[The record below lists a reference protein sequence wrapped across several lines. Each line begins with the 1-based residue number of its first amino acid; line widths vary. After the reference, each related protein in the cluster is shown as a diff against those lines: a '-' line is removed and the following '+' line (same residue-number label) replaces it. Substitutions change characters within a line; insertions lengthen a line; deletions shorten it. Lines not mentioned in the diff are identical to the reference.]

1 MHLDFVKKGY
11 PQESIQELINSTSLN
26 DMSEKVKSIII
37 ILLISICQAAW
48 GDVEINEVNFPDA
61 NFRKWILSQPY
72 GKDGI
77 LTEKE
82 IADIMDIK
90 AVWADIHDVKG
101 IEYFTALETLDL
113 DRNQLKSIDVSK
125 NKDLAYLRVGWNQLT
140 SLDISKNK
148 AMRFLFCGGNR
159 LTRLDASGCTALEWI
174 RCWQNQLNGAA
185 VDSLIKNLPTVTK
198 ANLFIMLETNERNA
212 MTTAQV
218 AAAKAKGWLP
228 QQVEGK
234 GWKDYAGNEP
244 LPIVIVDDKADNG
257 ASAVVSQY
265 VFPEE
270 VKPLIKTQWGQ
281 HYPFNLL
288 CPETDK
294 SNEENPY
301 KLAGCGPVAMAQ
313 VVNYHRYPSMSP
325 DGQYEYDWSLMFN
338 TLNANVQKK
347 GIVAVAKLISD
358 CGVSSFTEYGDDASS
373 TFLDFAMGAMKR
385 LFGYSNEMSIYN
397 RSDFLTPKRD
407 SLYRQLIFS
416 ELKAGR
422 PILYRGTNKEGY
434 GHLFIIDGCKKE
446 KVHVNMGWA
455 GDGNGYYDLNDLGGY
470 SQQHWMLVDVAD
482 SSYQATT
489 KEVNINEAGTL
500 VKLLTPEER
509 LTTRHIKLKGKM
521 NGIDFFTLQEMLK
534 KGLLRT
540 VNMEEVEIE
549 ALPDTSFSKCYYVS
563 HFVAP
568 RTLKRIGYYSF
579 AHCSNLNYAVFH
591 DGLQEVGNGAFSG
604 CRNLLAVR
612 LPETTT
618 RIGYNAYTSCNTLLS
633 VTIPEG
639 VLEIGNY
646 AFSYCK
652 HLYAINLPKSLR
664 KIGKDVFKDCNRLK
678 YIRTDSD
685 NPFFTINEK
694 KELVETG
701 K

>member
-1 MHLDFVKKGY
+1 MRKIVL
-11 PQESIQELINSTSLN
+11 
-26 DMSEKVKSIII
+26 SIIM
-37 ILLISICQAAW
+37 LLTSGKGWA
-48 GDVEINEVNFPDA
+48 DVEINEKNFPD
-61 NFRKWILSQPY
+61 NSFRNWILSQPY
-72 GKDGI
+72 GKDGV
-77 LTEKE
+77 LTDKE
-82 IADIMDIK
+82 IADITEVQVVNK
-90 AVWADIHDVKG
+90 NIHNLTG
-101 IEYFTALETLDL
+101 IEYFTALESLL
-113 DRNQLKSIDVSK
+113 SDRNQLKSVDVSR
-125 NKDLAYLRVGWNQLT
+125 NKELVYLRIEHNQLT
-140 SLDISKNK
+140 SLDVSRNK
-148 AMRFLFCGGNR
+148 ALRFLMCGNNQ
-159 LTRLDASGCTALEWI
+159 LTELNTSGCTALEKI
-174 RCWQNQLNGAA
+174 RCSGNLFSGTAM
-185 VDSLIKNLPTVTK
+185 DSLVNNLPSVRK
-198 ANLFIMLETNERNA
+198 GELCVIAYSHEQNA
-212 MTTAQV
+212 MTSSQV
-218 AAAKAKGWLP
+218 AAVKAKGWQPKHL
-228 QQVEGK
+228 VERT
-234 GWKDYAGNEP
+234 WEDYAGSKP
-244 LPIVIVDDKADNG
+244 LPIVIADDEADRD
-257 ASAVVSQY
+257 SSVVLSQY

-270 VKPLIKTQWGQ
+270 IKPLIETRWGQ
-281 HYPFNLL
+281 NYPFNLL
-288 CPETDK
+288 CPKTDD
-294 SNEENPY
+294 SSEPNTY

-549 ALPDTSFSKCYYVS
+549 ALPDTAFSKCYYLS

-678 YIRTDSD
+678 YIRTDSE
-685 NPFFTINEK
+685 NPIYTVNEK
-694 KELVETG
+694 RELIPIS